1 MTYIARPTIATD
13 PINLGRFINDELAKV
28 ARETVG
34 QTRGTWTPALA
45 VGSGSVTL
53 SSASGDFLQIGNLI
67 QISGSIQLSASSATG
82 TIDITGLPAAQAS
95 GRGVIPF
102 RYENL
107 TGVSAGVIGYV
118 DDRKIRVQAMTATG
132 ADNPTLTSTTLL
144 EFSGTYFV

>member
-1 MTYIARPTIATD
+1 MTYIARPTYATD
-13 PINLGRFINDELAKV
+13 TTNVVRFINDELAKV

-34 QTRGTWTPALA
+34 QTQGTWTPALT
-45 VGSGSVTL
+45 VGAGSVTI
-53 SSASGDFLQIGNLI
+53 SSASGDYVQIGNLI
-67 QISGSIQLSASSATG
+67 QISGTIQLSASSATG

-95 GRGVIPF
+95 GRGIIPF

-132 ADNPTLTSTTLL
+132 ATNPTLTNSTLL
-144 EFSGTYFV
+144 EFSGSYLV